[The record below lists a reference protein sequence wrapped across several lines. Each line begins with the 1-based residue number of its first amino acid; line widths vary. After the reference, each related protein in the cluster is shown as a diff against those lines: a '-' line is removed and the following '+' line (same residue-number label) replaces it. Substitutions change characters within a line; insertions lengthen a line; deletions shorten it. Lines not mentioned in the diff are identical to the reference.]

1 MGRLARYNSC
11 EITWSSLAGFK
22 KSAFKAFKGRGG
34 GGRVGTQI
42 FSYFR
47 EPWKCDTQGMQFYTH
62 FIVEC
67 HRSVLFSMSQVV
79 PLDHSDGW
87 QPPQVEQQFSS
98 TIHLDSNWAENG
110 SWKQNDPRTE
120 VWRQVIY
127 YTSALVRSRPCIS
140 AVKENKWKGKGD
152 PEQCFP
158 ANFFS
163 WHTQPS
169 RLSFF

>member
-1 MGRLARYNSC
+1 MGRLARCNSY
-11 EITWSSLAGFK
+11 EMAWSSLAGFN
-22 KSAFKAFKGRGG
+22 KSAFKGG
-34 GGRVGTQI
+34 FGTHI

-47 EPWKCDTQGMQFYTH
+47 EPWKCDAQGVQFYTH

-67 HRSVLFSMSQVV
+67 HRSGLYSKSQVV

-87 QPPQVEQQFSS
+87 QPPRVEQQFSS

-120 VWRQVIY
+120 VSRQVIY

-140 AVKENKWKGKGD
+140 AVKENKWEGKGD
-152 PEQCFP
+152 PEQCSP
-158 ANFFS
+158 A
-163 WHTQPS
+163 
-169 RLSFF
+169 